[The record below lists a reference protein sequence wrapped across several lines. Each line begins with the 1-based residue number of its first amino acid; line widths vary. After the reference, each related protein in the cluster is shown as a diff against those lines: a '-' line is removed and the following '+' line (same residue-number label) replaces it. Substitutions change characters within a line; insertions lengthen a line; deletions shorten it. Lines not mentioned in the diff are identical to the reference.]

1 MLMRFSS
8 ASALSTTKSGGSVD
22 DLLLHLARLIR
33 HPGYSRDAI
42 VSDRLKAFIPKT
54 RPFGFLSEE
63 DLRKQIANSKIDA
76 KTLFYLI
83 ENAVTELR
91 MAHERTVG

>member
-8 ASALSTTKSGGSVD
+8 ASALTTAKSGESVN
-22 DLLLHLARLIR
+22 DLLTLLVRLIR

-42 VSDRLKAFIPKT
+42 VSERLKLCFPKA
-54 RPFGFLSEE
+54 RPFGSLSEE
-63 DLRKQIANSKIDA
+63 ALRQQFAKSKIDA
-76 KTLFYLI
+76 KTLAYLI